1 MFTHTAVNMD
11 LSSDLFSV
19 CPLSPSLFIPQCLT
33 RFTST
38 AVISTAFTELING
51 AEGWVLLNWDNSFSL
66 SLAHMDNYMEKHG
79 EDGGRSAREGGR
91 IRSLSEKKQKT
102 RRHWHWEAS

>member
-51 AEGWVLLNWDNSFSL
+51 AEG
-66 SLAHMDNYMEKHG
+66 
-79 EDGGRSAREGGR
+79 
-91 IRSLSEKKQKT
+91 
-102 RRHWHWEAS
+102 